1 MYQQMFQRWMQDI
14 RRFFESKSV
23 LSRLILINIGI
34 WLIFFIVKQF
44 LWLFQADGIAQEI
57 VRYLAVPADPE
68 TLLHRPWTVIT
79 YMFMHERFW
88 HLFFN
93 MYMLYIGG
101 RIFMQHLTER
111 HLLRVYFIGG
121 LAGAFI
127 YILSFNLF
135 PVFESQLAGSVALG
149 ASASVLAILI
159 AIATYKPNYTLNL
172 ALFGQVKMKHI
183 AIVFILLDLLSLA
196 SSNSGG
202 HLAHLGGALAGYLY
216 IIATF
221 KGSGAANKKIKIPSF
236 SSIFKK
242 SKKNRHFKD
251 VNRNKRPLSDEE
263 YNIRKQKKQKEID
276 KILEKISKS
285 GYDSLS
291 AKEKEILFKQS
302 KQ

>member
-1 MYQQMFQRWMQDI
+1 MYQQMFQRWLQDI

-23 LSRLILINIGI
+23 LSRLILINTGI
-34 WLIFFIVKQF
+34 WLIFFIIKQF
-44 LWLFQADGIAQEI
+44 LWLFQAEGVAQDI
-57 VRYLAVPADPE
+57 IHYLAVPADPD
-68 TLLHRPWTVIT
+68 TLLRRPWTLIT

-101 RIFMQHLTER
+101 RIFLQHLTER
-111 HLLRVYFIGG
+111 HLLRIYFIGG
-121 LAGAFI
+121 LSGALI

-135 PVFESQLAGSVALG
+135 PVFETQIAGSVALG

-183 AIVFILLDLLSLA
+183 ALVFIILDLISLA
-196 SSNSGG
+196 SPNSGG

-216 IIATF
+216 IVATF
-221 KGSGAANKKIKIPSF
+221 KGSGTISRKIKVPSF
-236 SSIFKK
+236 DGIFKK
-242 SKKNRHFKD
+242 KKKNRHFKD

-263 YNIRKQKKQKEID
+263 YNIRKQQKQQQID